1 MAQDSIKIVARI
13 IATADCVDR
22 VRSILLAVVEPTRK
36 ETGCISYALLQN
48 RTDPADFTF
57 VEEWVSDAAIDA
69 HLKREHITR
78 ALTELAGL
86 LSVPP
91 DIRRYNSAVSS

>member
-22 VRSILLAVVEPTRK
+22 VRSILLAVVEPTRR
-36 ETGCISYALLQN
+36 EAGCISYALLQN

-69 HLKREHITR
+69 HLKSEHVTR
-78 ALTELAGL
+78 ALAHLAGL

-91 DIRRYNSAVSS
+91 DIRRYNSVLP

>member
-22 VRSILLAVVEPTRK
+22 VRSILLAVVEPTRR
-36 ETGCISYALLQN
+36 EDGCISYALLQN
-48 RTDPADFTF
+48 RTDPADLTF
-57 VEEWVSDAAIDA
+57 VEEWASDAAIDA
-69 HLKREHITR
+69 HLKTEHVTR
-78 ALTELAGL
+78 ALAELTGL

-91 DIRRYNSAVSS
+91 DIRRYNSVLP